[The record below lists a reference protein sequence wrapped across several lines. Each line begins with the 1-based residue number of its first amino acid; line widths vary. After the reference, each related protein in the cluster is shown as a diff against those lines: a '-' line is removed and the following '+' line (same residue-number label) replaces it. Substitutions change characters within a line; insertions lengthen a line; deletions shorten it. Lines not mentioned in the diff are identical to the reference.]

1 MKHGVAKPTMLP
13 EHLSVRAC
21 ICSGFSPTI
30 STESGILETQNVQ
43 QGMSNV
49 TCRADKCEVQWVE
62 EQNNILLSNV
72 LRKLNLQ
79 IKGVYTT

>member
-1 MKHGVAKPTMLP
+1 
-13 EHLSVRAC
+13 
-21 ICSGFSPTI
+21 
-30 STESGILETQNVQ
+30 
-43 QGMSNV
+43 MSNV